1 MNKLKGKIME
11 SLASV
16 MPITLLVI
24 ALSAFVVPMP
34 GDTLLMFL
42 GGAVLLIVGMGF
54 FSLGADMSMMP
65 MGEGV
70 GKQITLLRKLS
81 FSVPVCFLLGAITTI
96 AEPDLQVLARQVPA
110 VPDMTLILMET
121 SRMASPT
128 AFFIISSFRKISL
141 LPIALMA
148 FRFAV

>member
-70 GKQITLLRKLS
+70 GKQITLLRKIS
-81 FSVPVCFLLGAITTI
+81 GHPFSGSGSTSLYFPAANSSTAVLTGFSSSTTI
-96 AEPDLQVLARQVPA
+96 FMVLSS
-110 VPDMTLILMET
+110 
-121 SRMASPT
+121 SRI
-128 AFFIISSFRKISL
+128 F
-141 LPIALMA
+141 
-148 FRFAV
+148 